1 MGEVLEFGAVLLVT
15 LATGLTGDGASATVR
30 APTARALAGRG
41 LAGGAGHIGSA
52 TRSGSAA
59 RAHGTGATTGATTTD
74 APAR

>member
-30 APTARALAGRG
+30 APTVRA

-74 APAR
+74 AAAR